1 MKWQRRLDRIAFTL
15 SSILLLTLLVPMGA
29 YAQFGGIFS
38 AILGTI
44 TGPIGG
50 ALTDINKIRT
60 EILQTEQQ
68 VLWPV
73 ALIEESRN
81 YIATIKASYRGW
93 MNNVFALRV
102 NSAVLPASKSLELEF
117 LSAQTGQIANFN
129 QGYGTEY
136 GVQPAMGAAP
146 QVNLQMMD
154 IEDATAKDA
163 TAQSMA
169 ADQATQTMLKT
180 AQGIEDQAESTAPGT
195 ADMVAAEARTAE
207 LASIAM
213 QHKLLA
219 YELREAAIELA
230 HRNAVLKQSTTNM
243 QNLNQQMLNA
253 LGGGQ

>member
-1 MKWQRRLDRIAFTL
+1 MKWRPGPDNIAFTL
-15 SSILLLTLLVPMGA
+15 SSVLLLALLVPTGA

-50 ALTDINKIRT
+50 ALTDINRIRT

-73 ALIEESRN
+73 ALVEQSRN

-102 NSAVLPASKSLELEF
+102 NSAILPASRSLESAF
-117 LSAQTGQIANFN
+117 LSAQTGQISNFN
-129 QGYGTEY
+129 QGYGAEY

-146 QVNLQMMD
+146 QLNLQMMD

-163 TAQSMA
+163 TAQSMV

-180 AQGIEDQAESTAPGT
+180 AQDIEDQAQSTAPGT

-230 HRNAVLKQSTTNM
+230 YRNAILKQSTTSM

>member
-1 MKWQRRLDRIAFTL
+1 MKWNPRPDKIAFML
-15 SSILLLTLLVPMGA
+15 SSVLLLTLLVPTGA
-29 YAQFGGIFS
+29 YGQFGGIFS

-50 ALTDINKIRT
+50 ALTDINRIRAQ
-60 EILQTEQQ
+60 ILQTEQQ

-102 NSAVLPASKSLELEF
+102 NSALLPASRSLESAF
-117 LSAQTGQIANFN
+117 LSAQTGQIGNFN
-129 QGYGTEY
+129 QGYGAEY

-146 QVNLQMMD
+146 QLNLQMMD

-180 AQGIEDQAESTAPGT
+180 AQDIEDQAESTAPGT
-195 ADMVAAEARTAE
+195 ANMVAAEARTAE

-230 HRNAVLKQSTTNM
+230 HRNAIVKQSTTSM
-243 QNLNQQMLNA
+243 QNLNQQMLNS

>member
-1 MKWQRRLDRIAFTL
+1 M
-15 SSILLLTLLVPMGA
+15 LLIPAGA
-29 YAQFGGIFS
+29 HAQFGGIFS

-60 EILQTEQQ
+60 EILQAEQQ
-68 VLWPV
+68 VLWPM

-102 NSAVLPASKSLELEF
+102 NSAILPASRSLESEF
-117 LSAQTGQIANFN
+117 LSAQTGRIANFN

-163 TAQSMA
+163 TAESMA

-230 HRNAVLKQSTTNM
+230 HRNAVLKQSTINM
-243 QNLNQQMLNA
+243 QNLNRQMLNA

>member
-1 MKWQRRLDRIAFTL
+1 MKWKPRPDKIAFTL
-15 SSILLLTLLVPMGA
+15 SSVLLLALLVPTGA

-50 ALTDINKIRT
+50 ALTDINRIRT
-60 EILQTEQQ
+60 EVLQTEQQ

-81 YIATIKASYRGW
+81 YIATIKASYRVW

-102 NSAVLPASKSLELEF
+102 NSALLPASRSLESEF

-169 ADQATQTMLKT
+169 ADQATQTILKT

-243 QNLNQQMLNA
+243 QNLNRQL
-253 LGGGQ
+253 LSGIGGGQ